1 MYDIPMPMHQD
12 RELPMFTLR
21 QIDLPEIA
29 SWIVNGEYYIV
40 MKVKMVSKRS
50 RQDIEAPENKEKI
63 EGDFQMRSIRA
74 LGDKPVD
81 RKTLEQKDFER
92 IVAKA
97 KSGE

>member
-50 RQDIEAPENKEKI
+50 RQDIEAPEDKEKI
-63 EGDFQMRSIRA
+63 EGARKKLTYAIIGFIVVLSSFLI
-74 LGDKPVD
+74 LNIVSGFFGVD
-81 RKTLEQKDFER
+81 YTP
-92 IVAKA
+92 
-97 KSGE
+97 